1 MDEKSLKAELDV
13 AYKSLEKADNQIKRL
28 LIERRQNQIVLEM
41 LETAGFITEG
51 KLAEAREFVQ
61 TFYS

>member
-1 MDEKSLKAELDV
+1 MDTKALKAELDA

-28 LIERRQNQIVLEM
+28 LKERRQTQMVLEM
-41 LETAGFITEG
+41 LTTAGFITEG
-51 KLAEAREFVQ
+51 KLEEAREFVQ